1 MCSEKSKS
9 SESKECRNSKKMQSR
24 DKICHLPLPLCA
36 TKKIIYYTMGKKS
49 RIQHCERSELRLH
62 LRGQKFIK
70 NFNRTKLGGNA
81 KIERFKCDISG
92 HFQTM

>member
-1 MCSEKSKS
+1 MCSDESKS

-49 RIQHCERSELRLH
+49 RIQHCERSELRF
-62 LRGQKFIK
+62 RGQKLIK
-70 NFNRTKLGGNA
+70 NA
-81 KIERFKCDISG
+81 KKWSNLDSF
-92 HFQTM
+92 